1 VTVEYSGKGD
11 PARSLALLWR
21 TSERTSRKGKPDL
34 SVDRI
39 VRAAIEVAD
48 ADGLQALSMRRVA
61 ERLGV
66 GTMSLYTYVPG
77 KPELLD
83 VMLDTVYG
91 ETAYGETAYGETGH
105 AETAYGET
113 AYGETAYGETG
124 HAETAYGE
132 TAYGETG
139 HAETAYGGT
148 GQGETAGPE
157 EVPGGWRRR
166 LEVIARENWR
176 LYLRH
181 PWLLQVAASRPVLG
195 PNVTAKYDYE
205 LRAVDGIGLTDVEMD
220 SVITLVTGFVHGTAR
235 GAVEAAQ
242 AESRTGLSDEQWWAA
257 HAPFFSRIADV
268 GRFPTA
274 ARVGQA
280 TGEALGAAYSAE
292 HAFEFGL
299 QRVLDG
305 IEALVS
311 GRASAPPAD

>member
-1 VTVEYSGKGD
+1 MYRTDVTVEYSGKGD

-21 TSERTSRKGKPDL
+21 TSERASRKGKPEL
-34 SVDRI
+34 SVGRI

-48 ADGLQALSMRRVA
+48 AEGLQALSMRRVA

-77 KPELLD
+77 KPELFD

-91 ETAYGETAYGETGH
+91 ETAR
-105 AETAYGET
+105 
-113 AYGETAYGETG
+113 
-124 HAETAYGE
+124 
-132 TAYGETG
+132 
-139 HAETAYGGT
+139 
-148 GQGETAGPE
+148 PE
-157 EVPGGWRRR
+157 DVPGGWRGR
-166 LEVIARENWR
+166 LEQIARENWA

-205 LRAVDGIGLTDVEMD
+205 LRAVDGIGLTDLEMD
-220 SVITLVTGFVHGTAR
+220 SVITLVDGFVHGAAR

-242 AESRTGLSDEQWWAA
+242 AESMTGMTDEQWWAA
-257 HAPFFSRIADV
+257 HAPFLSRITDTT
-268 GRFPTA
+268 RYPTA

-280 TGEALGAAYSAE
+280 AGEALNAAYSPE

-305 IEALVS
+305 VEALVN
-311 GRASAPPAD
+311 RRSA

>member
-1 VTVEYSGKGD
+1 MTVEYSGKGD

-21 TSERTSRKGKPDL
+21 TSERTSRKGKPEL

-48 ADGLQALSMRRVA
+48 ADGLEALSMRRVA

-77 KPELLD
+77 KPELFD

-91 ETAYGETAYGETGH
+91 ETAR
-105 AETAYGET
+105 
-113 AYGETAYGETG
+113 
-124 HAETAYGE
+124 
-132 TAYGETG
+132 
-139 HAETAYGGT
+139 
-148 GQGETAGPE
+148 PE
-157 EVPGGWRRR
+157 DVPGGWRAR
-166 LEVIARENWR
+166 LEQIARENWA

-205 LRAVDGIGLTDVEMD
+205 LRAVDGIGLTDLEMD
-220 SVITLVTGFVHGTAR
+220 SVITLITGFVHGTAR

-242 AESRTGLSDEQWWAA
+242 AESRTGMNDEQWWAA
-257 HAPFFSRIADV
+257 HGPLLSRIADTD
-268 GRFPTA
+268 RFPTA

-280 TGEALGAAYSAE
+280 AGEALNAAYSPE

-305 IEALVS
+305 IEALVNS
-311 GRASAPPAD
+311 RASA

>member
-1 VTVEYSGKGD
+1 MSVEYSGKGD

-21 TSERTSRKGKPDL
+21 TSERASRKGKPEL
-34 SVDRI
+34 GVDRI

-48 ADGLQALSMRRVA
+48 AEGLQALSMRRVA

-77 KPELLD
+77 KPELFD

-91 ETAYGETAYGETGH
+91 ETARP
-105 AETAYGET
+105 
-113 AYGETAYGETG
+113 
-124 HAETAYGE
+124 
-132 TAYGETG
+132 
-139 HAETAYGGT
+139 
-148 GQGETAGPE
+148 QD
-157 EVPGGWRRR
+157 VPGGWRGR
-166 LEVIARENWR
+166 LEQIARENWA

-205 LRAVDGIGLTDVEMD
+205 LRAVDGIGLTDLEMD
-220 SVITLVTGFVHGTAR
+220 SVITLVAGFVHGTAR

-242 AESRTGLSDEQWWAA
+242 AESQTGMTDEQWWAA
-257 HAPFFSRIADV
+257 HAPFLSRISDAA
-268 GRFPTA
+268 RYPTA
-274 ARVGQA
+274 SRVGQA
-280 TGEALGAAYSAE
+280 AGEALNAAYSPE

-305 IEALVS
+305 IEALVN
-311 GRASAPPAD
+311 RRSA